1 MKKTE
6 PAYRI
11 VMLIDD
17 NEIDNF
23 INTKMIEGCN
33 FAGQIYTNT
42 DGKSALEFLKNI
54 EKMGAKGIEL
64 LPQIIFLDL
73 NMPGVDGFKFIEN
86 FEKAL
91 HPDFRKG
98 IQIVILTSSMNP
110 SDSDKARNTPSVNQY
125 ISKPLN
131 ESALQQLH
139 TT

>member
-1 MKKTE
+1 MKRTESAYKT
-6 PAYRI
+6 

-33 FAGQIYTNT
+33 FAGHIYVNT
-42 DGKSALEFLKNI
+42 DGKSALEFLKNL
-54 EKMGAKGIEL
+54 ERMGSKGIDL

-73 NMPGVDGFKFIEN
+73 NMPGIDGFKFIEN
-86 FEKAL
+86 FEKVL

-98 IQIVILTSSMNP
+98 IKIVILSSSMNP
-110 SDSDKARNTPSVNQY
+110 ADAENAKAIKSINQY

-131 ESALQQLH
+131 EVALKNLE
-139 TT
+139 TI